1 MQGIVHTKAHM
12 VLIATISAYLTE
24 NKIPQKKFAERC
36 KRDEKW
42 ASAVL
47 NGHRGIQAAEL
58 PKIAKAL
65 DTTPLKF
72 FKRFLAILG
81 T

>member
-1 MQGIVHTKAHM
+1 MHGVVHTKAHKA
-12 VLIATISAYLTE
+12 LIATISAYLTE
-24 NKIPQKKFAERC
+24 HAIPQKEFAQRC

-47 NGHRGIQAAEL
+47 NGHRGVQAAEL

-65 DTTPLKF
+65 ETTPLKF
-72 FKRFLAILG
+72 FRRFLAILG

>member
-1 MQGIVHTKAHM
+1 LHGIVHTKAHKA
-12 VLIATISAYLTE
+12 LIATISAYLTE
-24 NKIPQKKFAERC
+24 NKIPQKEWAQRC

-47 NGHRGIQAAEL
+47 NGHRGVQAGEL
-58 PKIAKAL
+58 PRIAKAL